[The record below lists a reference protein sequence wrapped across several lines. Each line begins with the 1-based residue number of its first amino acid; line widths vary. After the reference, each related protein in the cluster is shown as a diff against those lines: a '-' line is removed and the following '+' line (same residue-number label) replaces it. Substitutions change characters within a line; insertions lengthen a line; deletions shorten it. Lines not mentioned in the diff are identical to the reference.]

1 MLVPTNDNR
10 KTVNFLH
17 DNPKLSLGLNCL
29 TMKLHQLQALV
40 AAVEH
45 GSIRAAARE
54 LHLTQAALTKSLRL
68 LEEDAGVALLIRKSR
83 GVVLTEAGL
92 RLHARAQLVMRQVA
106 LAQDELLQAQGD
118 SEGSVR
124 VALTPYLM
132 LTVLGEAFLWFRKRY
147 PRIQLRLV
155 EGLVARVL
163 PGLRDGTVDFA
174 IVADSGDVTP
184 QEFQCIRLQKDQQKL
199 VVRAGHPVLRQPTA
213 AKLAALEW
221 VMPGPFSQGLDEGLL
236 AMFSQ
241 AGVAPPSQIT
251 RCDAMA
257 AMALIRQTDAMSV
270 MPAPLLAQPEGHGLV
285 ELSLRSMRPPD
296 IELVLLSP
304 PEVPLTPAA
313 AYLARC
319 LTDAIAARGRSDSVN
334 RAL

>member
-1 MLVPTNDNR
+1 
-10 KTVNFLH
+10 
-17 DNPKLSLGLNCL
+17 
-29 TMKLHQLQALV
+29 MKLHQIQALV
-40 AAVEH
+40 AVVEH

-68 LEEDAGVALLIRKSR
+68 LEEDSGVALLIRKSR
-83 GVVLTEAGL
+83 GVVLTEAGQ

-106 LAQDELLQAQGD
+106 LAQDELQQAQGHN
-118 SEGSVR
+118 EGTVR

-132 LTVLGEAFLWFRKRY
+132 LTVLGEAFTWFRKRY
-147 PRIQLRLV
+147 PRIQLRLI

-163 PGLRDGTVDFA
+163 PSLRDGTVDFA

-184 QEFQCIRLQKDQQKL
+184 QEFQSTRLKKDQQTL

-221 VMPGPFSQGLDEGLL
+221 VLPGPFSQGMDEGLQV
-236 AMFSQ
+236 MFRQ
-241 AGVAPPSQIT
+241 AGVLPPGQIT

-257 AMALIRQTDAMSV
+257 AMALVRQTDALSV

-285 ELSLRSMRPPD
+285 ALSLRSMQPPD

-304 PEVPLTPAA
+304 PGVPLTPAA

-319 LTDAIAARGRSDSVN
+319 LTDVIAVR
-334 RAL
+334 

>member
-1 MLVPTNDNR
+1 M
-10 KTVNFLH
+10 
-17 DNPKLSLGLNCL
+17 
-29 TMKLHQLQALV
+29 MKLHQLQALV
-40 AAVEH
+40 AVVAY

-68 LEEDAGVALLIRKSR
+68 LEEDSGVALLIRKSR

-92 RLHARAQLVMRQVA
+92 RLHARAQLVMRQMA
-106 LAQDELLQAQGD
+106 LAQDELQQAQGD
-118 SEGSVR
+118 NAGTVR

-132 LTVLGEAFLWFRKRY
+132 LTVLGEAFQWFRKRY
-147 PRIQLRLV
+147 PRIELRLS

-174 IVADSGDVTP
+174 VVADSGDVTP
-184 QEFQCIRLQKDQQKL
+184 QEFHSTRLQKEQQHL
-199 VVRAGHPVLRQPTA
+199 VVRSGHPVLQQPTA
-213 AKLAALEW
+213 ARLVALEW
-221 VMPGPFSQGLDEGLL
+221 VLPGPLTHGLDDGLR
-236 AMFSQ
+236 AMFEQ
-241 AGVAPPSQIT
+241 AGVAPPTLIT

-257 AMALIRQTDAMSV
+257 AMALVRQSDAISV

-285 ELSLRSMRPPD
+285 QLSLRNLRPPA

-304 PEVPLTPAA
+304 PDVPLTPAA

-319 LTDAIAARGRSDSVN
+319 LTDAIAAGSSPKVAPRQTP
-334 RAL
+334 AA

>member
-1 MLVPTNDNR
+1 
-10 KTVNFLH
+10 
-17 DNPKLSLGLNCL
+17 
-29 TMKLHQLQALV
+29 
-40 AAVEH
+40 
-45 GSIRAAARE
+45 
-54 LHLTQAALTKSLRL
+54 
-68 LEEDAGVALLIRKSR
+68 VALLIRKSR
-83 GVVLTEAGL
+83 GIVLTDAGQ
-92 RLHARAQLVMRQVA
+92 RLHARAQLVMRQMA
-106 LAQDELLQAQGD
+106 LAHDELQQAQGD
-118 SEGSVR
+118 QEGTVR

-147 PRIQLRLV
+147 PRIQLRLI

-174 IVADSGDVTP
+174 LVADSGDVTP
-184 QEFQCIRLQKDQQKL
+184 QEFQCTRLQKDQQKL

-236 AMFSQ
+236 AMFAQ

-257 AMALIRQTDAMSV
+257 AMALIRQTDALSV

-285 ELSLRSMRPPD
+285 ELSLLSMRPPD

-304 PEVPLTPAA
+304 PDVPLTPAA
-313 AYLARC
+313 AYFARC
-319 LTDAIAARGRSDSVN
+319 LTDAIHAHAKR
-334 RAL
+334 

>member
-1 MLVPTNDNR
+1 
-10 KTVNFLH
+10 
-17 DNPKLSLGLNCL
+17 
-29 TMKLHQLQALV
+29 MKLHQLQALV
-40 AAVEH
+40 AVVEH

-68 LEEDAGVALLIRKSR
+68 LEEDTGVALVIRKSR
-83 GVVLTEAGL
+83 GVVLTDAGL
-92 RLHARAQLVMRQVA
+92 RLHARAQLVMRQLA
-106 LAQDELLQAQGD
+106 LAHDELQQSQGD
-118 SEGSVR
+118 NEGTVR

-132 LTVLGEAFLWFRKRY
+132 LTVLGEAFKWFRKRY
-147 PRIQLRLV
+147 PHIQLRLI

-184 QEFQCIRLQKDQQKL
+184 QEFQCTRLQKEQQKL

-236 AMFSQ
+236 TMFEQ
-241 AGVAPPSQIT
+241 AGVAPPTLIT

-257 AMALIRQTDAMSV
+257 AMALVRQTDALSV

-285 ELSLRSMRPPD
+285 ELSLRSMRPPN
-296 IELVLLSP
+296 IELVLLSQP
-304 PEVPLTPAA
+304 NVPLTPAA

-319 LTDAIAARGRSDSVN
+319 LTDAIGASAKR
-334 RAL
+334 

>member
-1 MLVPTNDNR
+1 
-10 KTVNFLH
+10 
-17 DNPKLSLGLNCL
+17 
-29 TMKLHQLQALV
+29 MKLHQIQALV

-68 LEEDAGVALLIRKSR
+68 LEEDSGVALLIRKSR
-83 GVVLTEAGL
+83 GVVLTEAGQ

-106 LAQDELLQAQGD
+106 LAQDELQQAQGHD
-118 SEGSVR
+118 EGTVR

-132 LTVLGEAFLWFRKRY
+132 LTVLGEAFGWFRKRY
-147 PRIQLRLV
+147 PRIQLRLI

-184 QEFQCIRLQKDQQKL
+184 QEFQSTRLKKDQQTL

-213 AKLAALEW
+213 AKLVELEW
-221 VMPGPFSQGLDEGLL
+221 VLPGPLSQGMDEGLL
-236 AMFSQ
+236 AMFKQ
-241 AGVAPPSQIT
+241 AGVALPRQLT

-257 AMALIRQTDAMSV
+257 AMALVRQTDALSV

-285 ELSLRSMRPPD
+285 ALSLRSMQPPD

-304 PEVPLTPAA
+304 PDVPLTPAA

-319 LTDAIAARGRSDSVN
+319 LMDAIA
-334 RAL
+334 LK

>member
-1 MLVPTNDNR
+1 
-10 KTVNFLH
+10 
-17 DNPKLSLGLNCL
+17 
-29 TMKLHQLQALV
+29 MKLHQLQALV
-40 AAVEH
+40 AVVEH

-68 LEEDAGVALLIRKSR
+68 LEEDTGVALLIRKSR
-83 GVVLTEAGL
+83 GVVLTDAGL
-92 RLHARAQLVMRQVA
+92 RLHARAQLVMRQLA
-106 LAQDELLQAQGD
+106 LAQDELQQAQGD
-118 SEGSVR
+118 QEGTVR

-147 PRIQLRLV
+147 PRIELRLI

-163 PGLRDGTVDFA
+163 PGLRDGTMDFA

-184 QEFQCIRLQKDQQKL
+184 QEFQCTHLQKDLQKL

-221 VMPGPFSQGLDEGLL
+221 VIPGPLSQGLDESLL
-236 AMFSQ
+236 VMFAQ
-241 AGVAPPSQIT
+241 AGVQPPRQIT

-257 AMALIRQTDAMSV
+257 AMALIRQTDALSV

-304 PEVPLTPAA
+304 PDVPLTPAA

-319 LTDAIAARGRSDSVN
+319 LTDAIAGR
-334 RAL
+334 

>member
-1 MLVPTNDNR
+1 
-10 KTVNFLH
+10 
-17 DNPKLSLGLNCL
+17 
-29 TMKLHQLQALV
+29 MKLHQLQALV
-40 AAVEH
+40 AVVEH

-68 LEEDAGVALLIRKSR
+68 LEEDTGVALLIRKSR
-83 GVVLTEAGL
+83 GVVPTEAGH
-92 RLHARAQLVMRQVA
+92 RLHARAQLVMRQLA
-106 LAQDELLQAQGD
+106 LAQDELQQAQGD
-118 SEGSVR
+118 QEGTVR

-147 PRIQLRLV
+147 PRIELRLI

-184 QEFQCIRLQKDQQKL
+184 QEFQCTRLQKDQQKL
-199 VVRAGHPVLRQPTA
+199 VVRSGHPVLRQPTVV
-213 AKLAALEW
+213 KLAALEW
-221 VMPGPFSQGLDEGLL
+221 VMPGPLSQGLDEGLL
-236 AMFSQ
+236 KMFQQ
-241 AGVAPPSQIT
+241 AGVGPPAQIT

-296 IELVLLSP
+296 IELVLISP
-304 PEVPLTPAA
+304 PDVPLTPAA

-319 LTDAIAARGRSDSVN
+319 LTDAIAAR
-334 RAL
+334 AQA

>member
-1 MLVPTNDNR
+1 
-10 KTVNFLH
+10 
-17 DNPKLSLGLNCL
+17 
-29 TMKLHQLQALV
+29 
-40 AAVEH
+40 
-45 GSIRAAARE
+45 
-54 LHLTQAALTKSLRL
+54 
-68 LEEDAGVALLIRKSR
+68 
-83 GVVLTEAGL
+83 LTEAGL

-184 QEFQCIRLQKDQQKL
+184 QEFQCTRLQKDQQKL

-236 AMFSQ
+236 AMFAQ

>member
-1 MLVPTNDNR
+1 
-10 KTVNFLH
+10 
-17 DNPKLSLGLNCL
+17 
-29 TMKLHQLQALV
+29 MKLHQLQALV
-40 AAVEH
+40 AVVER

-54 LHLTQAALTKSLRL
+54 LHLTQAALTKSLRQ
-68 LEEDAGVALLIRKSR
+68 LEEDTGVALLIRKSR
-83 GVVLTEAGL
+83 GVVLTDAGL
-92 RLHARAQLVMRQVA
+92 RLHARAQLVMRQLA
-106 LAQDELLQAQGD
+106 LAHDELQQNQGD
-118 SEGSVR
+118 NEGTVR

-147 PRIQLRLV
+147 PRIQLRLI

-174 IVADSGDVTP
+174 IVADSGDVTQ
-184 QEFQCIRLQKDQQKL
+184 QEFQCTRLQKEQQKL
-199 VVRAGHPVLRQPTA
+199 VVRSGHPVLLQPTA

-221 VMPGPFSQGLDEGLL
+221 VMPGPFTQGLDDGLL
-236 AMFSQ
+236 SMFEQ
-241 AGVAPPSQIT
+241 AGVSPPTQIT

-257 AMALIRQTDAMSV
+257 AMALVRQTDAVSV
-270 MPAPLLAQPEGHGLV
+270 MPAPLLVQPEGHGLV
-285 ELSLRSMRPPD
+285 ELSLRNMRPPS

-319 LTDAIAARGRSDSVN
+319 LTDAIAARGK
-334 RAL
+334 A

>member
-1 MLVPTNDNR
+1 
-10 KTVNFLH
+10 
-17 DNPKLSLGLNCL
+17 
-29 TMKLHQLQALV
+29 MKLHQIQALV
-40 AAVEH
+40 AVVEH

-68 LEEDAGVALLIRKSR
+68 LEEDSGVALLIRKSR
-83 GVVLTEAGL
+83 GVVLTEAGQ

-106 LAQDELLQAQGD
+106 LAQDELQQAQGHN
-118 SEGSVR
+118 EGTVR

-132 LTVLGEAFLWFRKRY
+132 LTVLGEAFTWFRKRY
-147 PRIQLRLV
+147 PRIQLRLI

-184 QEFQCIRLQKDQQKL
+184 QEFQCTRLKKDQQTL

-213 AKLAALEW
+213 AKLVELEW
-221 VMPGPFSQGLDEGLL
+221 VLPGPFSQGMDEGLL
-236 AMFSQ
+236 AMFRQ
-241 AGVAPPSQIT
+241 AGVAPPRQIT

-257 AMALIRQTDAMSV
+257 AMALVRQTDALSV

-285 ELSLRSMRPPD
+285 ELSLRSMRAPD

-304 PEVPLTPAA
+304 PDVPLTPAA

-319 LTDAIAARGRSDSVN
+319 LTDVIAVR
-334 RAL
+334 